1 MIKKILKKI
10 LPKKIWHIIKLV
22 KTIPARI
29 ALQKSSEQPACLEFQ
44 QIEKLLGSFP
54 EVTKYEYTEEACSQ
68 RGEARALFLA
78 KLFPNTSHKKILEL
92 GCSDA
97 MTSLSLKNKGFNPVA
112 LDIIDQR
119 LTVAKNSGVPF
130 IESSAENMPLENQ
143 SIDFVFSYNA
153 LEHFV
158 DPEKVLTEIHRILK
172 PGGYFYTDFD
182 PLYFSPRGLH
192 AYRKINIPYLQILF
206 KSGDLKQYAEN
217 NDLHWDELP
226 YVNAYT
232 ITKFRSMFKKLNS
245 QFSKKKYEET
255 LDVSGLNI
263 IKKYPSCFKK
273 ENIAF
278 ENFIVSGVK
287 ILLQKKS

>member
-10 LPKKIWHIIKLV
+10 LPKYLWQIIKLA
-22 KTIPARI
+22 KTIPVKI
-29 ALQKSSEQPACLEFQ
+29 ILKKTSKEPGYLNFS

-54 EVTKYEYTEEACSQ
+54 EVAKYDYGEQACLQ
-68 RGEARALFLA
+68 RGEERALFLSI
-78 KLFPNTSHKKILEL
+78 LFPNTSTKKILEL

-97 MTSLSLKNKGFNPVA
+97 MTSVTLKRKGFETIA
-112 LDIIDQR
+112 LDIVDQR
-119 LTVAKNSGVPF
+119 LELAKKSTVTF
-130 IESSAENMPLENQ
+130 IQSPAENMPLANN
-143 SIDFVFSYNA
+143 SVDFIFSYNA
-153 LEHFV
+153 LEHFT
-158 DPEKVLTEIHRILK
+158 DPQKVLIEIHRILR
-172 PGGYFYTDFD
+172 PDGYVYIDFD

-206 KSGDLKQYAEN
+206 KAEDLQKYA
-217 NDLHWDELP
+217 DTKKLHWDELP

-232 ITKFRSMFKKLNS
+232 ITKFRSMFESLNDK
-245 QFSKKKYEET
+245 FANKKYEEI
-255 LDVSGLNI
+255 LDISGLNI

-278 ENFIVSGVK
+278 ENFIISGVK

>member
-10 LPKKIWHIIKLV
+10 LPKKLWHIIKLL

-29 ALQKSSEQPACLEFQ
+29 ALQKSSKQPAWLEFQ

-78 KLFPNTSHKKILEL
+78 KLFPNTASKKILEL

-97 MTSLSLKNKGFNPVA
+97 MTSVSLKNKGFAPMA

-119 LTVAKNSGVPF
+119 LAVAKNSDIPF
-130 IESSAENMPLENQ
+130 IKSSAENIPLKDE

-153 LEHFV
+153 LEHFL
-158 DPEKVLTEIHRILK
+158 DPEKVLLEIHRILK

-206 KSGDLKQYAEN
+206 KPEDLKQCAEN
-217 NDLHWDELP
+217 NNLHWDELP

-232 ITKFRSMFKKLNS
+232 ITKFRSIFKRLNNKLTS
-245 QFSKKKYEET
+245 KKYEEI
-255 LDVSGLNI
+255 LDISGLDL

-278 ENFIVSGVK
+278 ENFIVSGIK

>member
-1 MIKKILKKI
+1 MLKKILKKI
-10 LPKKIWHIIKLV
+10 LPKKLWHIIKLV
-22 KTIPARI
+22 RTIPARM
-29 ALQKSSEQPACLEFQ
+29 ALQKSSAQPTCLEFQ

-54 EVTKYEYTEEACSQ
+54 EVANYEYSEQACTQ
-68 RGEARALFLA
+68 RGEERAVFLSQ
-78 KLFPNTSHKKILEL
+78 LFPNTANKKILEL

-97 MTSLSLKNKGFNPVA
+97 MTSVSLKNKGFAPMA

-119 LTVAKNSGVPF
+119 LSIAKNSEIPF
-130 IESSAENMPLENQ
+130 IKSSAENIPLENE

-153 LEHFV
+153 LEHFS
-158 DPEKVLTEIHRILK
+158 DPKKVLLEIHRILK

-206 KSGDLKQYAEN
+206 QSEDLKQYAES

-232 ITKFRSMFKKLNS
+232 ITKFRSIFKELENK
-245 QFSKKKYEET
+245 FVIKKYEEI
-255 LDVSGLNI
+255 LDISGLSI
-263 IKKYPSCFKK
+263 IKKYPACFKK

-278 ENFIVSGVK
+278 ENFIVSGIK
-287 ILLQKKS
+287 MLLQKKS